1 MADASATISR
11 RRRSFGSE
19 SFWLALLGLA
29 CFLLLWYG
37 AVKWTPIQAFNRL
50 PDPLAVVREWLSPR
64 PSYGI
69 SIFTAD
75 YYVHILYSTY
85 RALAAFAL
93 AILLGVPLGIFMGW
107 KRSVHQYTYSLFS
120 LLRPVPP
127 LAWVPIA
134 ILLFPGVEP
143 AVIFVTFLVAFFA
156 MTMNTYVGVKA
167 IPEDYFRASACLG
180 GTNTDILWDVIVPGA
195 MPSIFTGLQIAMG
208 AAWFSLAAGE
218 MIAAQYGLGF
228 LIWESYNLIQYPT
241 IIIGM
246 ATLGLVGYLSSA
258 AVRMVGNRLMAWR
271 EQRLGTGG

>member
-1 MADASATISR
+1 MTDASAPTLTR
-11 RRRSFGSE
+11 RRTFGGE
-19 SFWLALLGLA
+19 SFWLAMLGLG

-50 PDPLAVVREWLSPR
+50 PDPLTVVREWLSPK

-85 RALAAFAL
+85 RALAAFSL

-107 KRSVHQYTYSLFS
+107 KRSVHQYAYSLFS

-180 GTNTDILWDVIVPGA
+180 GTSRDILWDVIVPGA

-271 EQRLGTGG
+271 EQRLGTGV

>member
-1 MADASATISR
+1 MANASAPTHNR
-11 RRRSFGSE
+11 RRAFGGE
-19 SFWLALLGLA
+19 KFWLAMLGLGS
-29 CFLLLWYG
+29 FLLLWYG
-37 AVKWTPIQAFNRL
+37 AVKWTPIVAFNRL
-50 PDPLAVVREWLSPR
+50 PDPLTVVREWLSPN

-85 RALAAFAL
+85 RALAAFTL

-107 KRSVHQYTYSLFS
+107 KRSVHQYAYSLFS

-167 IPEDYFRASACLG
+167 IPEDYFRASASLG

-271 EQRLGTGG
+271 EQRIGTGG

>member
-1 MADASATISR
+1 MADATVPTLR
-11 RRRSFGSE
+11 PRSPFGSE
-19 SFWLALLGLA
+19 NFWLAMLGLGS
-29 CFLLLWYG
+29 FLLLWYG

-50 PDPLAVVREWLSPR
+50 PDPLTVVREWLSPM
-64 PSYGI
+64 PSHGI

-85 RALAAFAL
+85 RALAAFTL

-107 KRSVHQYTYSLFS
+107 KRSVHQYAYSLFS

-156 MTMNTYVGVKA
+156 MTMNTYVGVRA

-180 GTNTDILWDVIVPGA
+180 GTNTDILWDVIIPGA